1 MEKIADTK
9 MYPEDLNS
17 PRREFPNEGLDIV
30 VTLLVRPGIIFCVC
44 FYCGSDPAVTF
55 WQVDLIF
62 FREFSAYTRQD
73 TMRFAGYLISLTLH
87 MYLIFLSLTAGLDVQ
102 YQYEI

>member
-62 FREFSAYTRQD
+62 SGSSQHIPD
-73 TMRFAGYLISLTLH
+73 KIPC
-87 MYLIFLSLTAGLDVQ
+87 GLPGT
-102 YQYEI
+102 